1 MLATPAKR
9 EHVELMRTL
18 IADHPCAAVSL
29 VDGVLVLRALTAQ
42 AEPLRHLFIAAW
54 RALRPGIIG
63 RDAVN
68 PRIWAT

>member
-1 MLATPAKR
+1 
-9 EHVELMRTL
+9 
-18 IADHPCAAVSL
+18 
-29 VDGVLVLRALTAQ
+29 VLRALTAQ